1 MLDLIPLLPS
11 LQTADLTD
19 LPDDAIVPYVRIYSA
34 LYNLVSMN
42 ELDAE
47 YGDRHIYLNQLRK
60 LEGILKER
68 YSQSTSITQWATYL
82 KTAYDIVYAGNTT
95 DLRQKSEEYW
105 NTSSS
110 LMELYFNGELYKTA
124 DIDELYAVLSLI
136 FTQWYGYVQEEGEE
150 LPEPVAFAR
159 RQLGQ
164 WALSFSDESAWHWIS
179 DEDALKRIGL
189 FQMNATMLM
198 DGSFNET
205 LDKAFLH
212 YILKGDSTKNREIE
226 ILKYNVI
233 QQSNLSN
240 PQYGELLDEIAKSL
254 ESQYEKITDSMSK
267 LQVCSVLVE
276 HQTNKISESLQL
288 LSN

>member
-1 MLDLIPLLPS
+1 MKNFISLLPS
-11 LQTADLTD
+11 LQTLDLTD

-60 LEGILKER
+60 LEEILKER
-68 YSQSTSITQWATYL
+68 YSQSSSITQWATYL

-110 LMELYFNGELYKTA
+110 LLELYFHGELYKTA

-136 FTQWYGYVQEEGEE
+136 FTQWYGYVQEEGED
-150 LPEPVAFAR
+150 LPEPITFAR

-164 WALSFSDESAWHWIS
+164 WALSFSDESAWRWIS
-179 DEDALKRIGL
+179 VEDALKRIAL
-189 FQMNATMLM
+189 FQMNATMLL
-198 DGSFNET
+198 DDHFNET
-205 LDKAFLH
+205 LDKAFQH
-212 YILKGDSTKNREIE
+212 YILRGGGPTNIETE

-240 PQYGELLDEIAKSL
+240 PQYGEWLDKIANIL
-254 ESQYEKITDSMSK
+254 ESQYEDIKDSN
-267 LQVCSVLVE
+267 LQLLVCSVLVDW
-276 HQTNKISESLQL
+276 QTLRISGISQDL
-288 LSN
+288 L